1 MNCFSLTVL
10 DSRGGQ
16 DFNAVRHFIGADTS
30 GSFGIMAGH
39 AHMVAVL
46 DYGLSRFCDET
57 GIWRYLA
64 LPGGV
69 LRFYRN
75 QLTITTVRYF
85 LGDDRDYICQ
95 LMTDE
100 MARIDSEIHSA
111 RISISEIEHSLL
123 KRLAELSKQSTGS

>member
-1 MNCFSLTVL
+1 MNCFSLSVL

-16 DFNAVRHFIGADTS
+16 EFSAVLHFIGSDAS
-30 GSFGIMAGH
+30 GSFGILADHM
-39 AHMVAVL
+39 HMVTVL
-46 DYGLSRFCDET
+46 NYGLCRFCDET
-57 GIWRYLA
+57 GTWHYLA

-95 LMTDE
+95 LMKEE
-100 MARIDSEIHSA
+100 MAKIDSEIHTA
-111 RISISEIEHSLL
+111 RTSIAEIEHSLL
-123 KRLAELSKQSTGS
+123 KRLAELSKQSVGV